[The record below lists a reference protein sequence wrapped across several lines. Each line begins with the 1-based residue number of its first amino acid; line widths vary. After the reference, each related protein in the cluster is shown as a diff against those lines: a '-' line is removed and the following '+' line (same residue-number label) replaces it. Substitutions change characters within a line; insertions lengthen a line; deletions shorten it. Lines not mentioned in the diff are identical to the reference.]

1 MQLQILSIK
10 IIFRTT
16 YSINIIIIQFEGVE
30 DVEINVEDGESS
42 EDEEKE
48 NKLQVIPEAS
58 FVD

>member
-1 MQLQILSIK
+1 MFLI
-10 IIFRTT
+10 T

-58 FVD
+58 FVE